1 MAQTKTS
8 TSAFIAVIHTAAHQ
22 YRITKSI
29 DGKYFAI
36 PKVSTISDAL
46 ELPLNEF
53 KSLFDQAGTEEIF
66 GSLTAPIA
74 ADSEIW
80 GAGVTYLRSRDARKE
95 ESGNPDVYQLVYEA
109 DRPELFFKATARRTV
124 GHLAEV
130 GIRADALTSVPEP
143 EVAIVMNKFGEL
155 IGMSICNDMTSRN
168 IEGENPLYLS
178 QAKIYYGSNALGPM
192 IRPIWEIVD
201 HDKLEIY
208 AKIER
213 AGSIVWQAET
223 SLKSLNRSFDD
234 LIEYL
239 FRCQYFPVGVI
250 LSTGTGIV
258 PPLDISLM
266 AGDLV
271 TITVDQIGTLVNKV
285 ALTPEDINDR
295 IK

>member
-1 MAQTKTS
+1 MS
-8 TSAFIAVIHTAAHQ
+8 HLAVIQTQSNPYHLVKE
-22 YRITKSI
+22 IN
-29 DGKYFAI
+29 GKYFEI
-36 PKVSTISDAL
+36 EKIKNLSDAL
-46 ELPLNEF
+46 
-53 KSLFDQAGTEEIF
+53 SLHMADFRKAYEAAGSTEVK
-66 GSLTAPIA
+66 GKLVAPVAI
-74 ADSEIW
+74 DTEVW
-80 GAGVTYLRSRDARKE
+80 GAGVTYQRSRDARKE
-95 ESGNPDVYQLVYEA
+95 ESGIPDVYQLVYEA

-124 GHLAEV
+124 GHEGEV
-130 GIRADALTSVPEP
+130 GIRADAQTSVPEP

-201 HDKLEIY
+201 HDKLDIY

-234 LIEYL
+234 LIDYL
-239 FRCQYFPVGVI
+239 FKCQHFPVGVV

-266 AGDLV
+266 AGDVV

>member
-1 MAQTKTS
+1 MS
-8 TSAFIAVIHTAAHQ
+8 HLAVIQTPSNPYHLVKE
-22 YRITKSI
+22 IN
-29 DGKYFAI
+29 GKYFEI
-36 PKVSTISDAL
+36 EKIKNLSDAL
-46 ELPLNEF
+46 
-53 KSLFDQAGTEEIF
+53 SLHMADFRKAYDAAGSTEVK
-66 GSLTAPIA
+66 GKLVAPVAI
-74 ADSEIW
+74 DTEVW
-80 GAGVTYLRSRDARKE
+80 GAGVTYQRSRDARKE
-95 ESGNPDVYQLVYEA
+95 ESGIPDVYQLVYEA

-124 GHLAEV
+124 GHEGEV
-130 GIRADALTSVPEP
+130 GIRADSQTSVPEP

-201 HDKLEIY
+201 HEKLDIY

-234 LIEYL
+234 LIDYL
-239 FRCQYFPVGVI
+239 FKCQHFPVGVV

-266 AGDLV
+266 AGDVV

>member
-1 MAQTKTS
+1 MS
-8 TSAFIAVIHTAAHQ
+8 HLAVIQTQSNPYHLVKE
-22 YRITKSI
+22 IN
-29 DGKYFAI
+29 GKYFEIEKIKTLSEALSLHMADFRKAYDAAGSTEVKGKLVAPVAI
-36 PKVSTISDAL
+36 D
-46 ELPLNEF
+46 
-53 KSLFDQAGTEEIF
+53 TEV
-66 GSLTAPIA
+66 
-74 ADSEIW
+74 W
-80 GAGVTYLRSRDARKE
+80 GAGVTYQRSRDARKE
-95 ESGNPDVYQLVYEA
+95 ESGIPDVYQLVYEA

-124 GHLAEV
+124 GHKGEV
-130 GIRADALTSVPEP
+130 GIRADAQTSVPEP

-201 HDKLEIY
+201 HEKLDIY

-234 LIEYL
+234 LIDYL
-239 FRCQYFPVGVI
+239 FKCQHFPVGVV

-266 AGDLV
+266 AGDVV

>member
-1 MAQTKTS
+1 MS
-8 TSAFIAVIHTAAHQ
+8 HLAVIKTASEP
-22 YRITKSI
+22 YRLVKEIS
-29 DGKYFAI
+29 GKYFEI
-36 PKVSTISDAL
+36 EGIENLSQAL
-46 ELPLNEF
+46 AMHLPAFRKAYEASGS
-53 KSLFDQAGTEEIF
+53 KEIK
-66 GSLTAPIA
+66 GELTAPVAI
-74 ADSEIW
+74 DTEVW
-80 GAGVTYLRSRDARKE
+80 GAGVTYQRSRDARKE
-95 ESGNPDVYQLVYEA
+95 ESGIPDVYQLVYEA

-130 GIRADALTSVPEP
+130 GIREDALTSVPEP
-143 EVAIVMNKFGEL
+143 EVAIVINKFGEL

-201 HDKLEIY
+201 HDKLDIY

-213 AGSIVWQAET
+213 AGSIVWQAQT

-234 LIEYL
+234 LTEYL
-239 FRCQYFPVGVI
+239 FRCQHFPVGVI

-271 TITVDQIGTLVNKV
+271 TITIDQIGTLVNKV

-295 IK
+295 MK

>member
-1 MAQTKTS
+1 MS
-8 TSAFIAVIHTAAHQ
+8 HLAVITTPTQPYHLVKE
-22 YRITKSI
+22 IN
-29 DGKYFAI
+29 GKYFEI
-36 PKVSTISDAL
+36 ESINTLSDAL
-46 ELPLNEF
+46 ALHLPAFRKLYEISGA
-53 KSLFDQAGTEEIF
+53 KEVKGKLVAPVALDTEV
-66 GSLTAPIA
+66 
-74 ADSEIW
+74 W
-80 GAGVTYLRSRDARKE
+80 GAGVTYQRSRDARKE
-95 ESGNPDVYQLVYEA
+95 ESDIPDVYQLVYEA

-124 GHLAEV
+124 GHEGHI
-130 GIRADALTSVPEP
+130 GIREDAKTSVPEP

-201 HDKLEIY
+201 HDKLDIY

-213 AGSIVWQAET
+213 GGSIIWQAQT

-234 LIEYL
+234 LIDYL
-239 FRCQYFPVGVI
+239 FKCQHFPVGVI

-258 PPLDISLM
+258 PPLDISLQP
-266 AGDLV
+266 DDVV
-271 TITVDQIGTLVNKV
+271 TITVDQIGTLVNQV
-285 ALTPEDINDR
+285 ALTPEDINER

>member
-1 MAQTKTS
+1 MS
-8 TSAFIAVIHTAAHQ
+8 HLAVIQTANQ
-22 YRITKSI
+22 PYKLVKEIN
-29 DGKYFAI
+29 GKYFEI
-36 PKVSTISDAL
+36 EKIDSLSDAL
-46 ELPLNEF
+46 TLRLSEF
-53 KSLFDQAGTEEIF
+53 RKAFDAAGSKEVT
-66 GSLTAPIA
+66 GKLVAPVA
-74 ADSEIW
+74 ADTEVW
-80 GAGVTYLRSRDARKE
+80 GAGVTYQRSRDARKE
-95 ESGNPDVYQLVYEA
+95 ESGIPDVYQLVYEA

-124 GHLAEV
+124 GHEGEV
-130 GIRADALTSVPEP
+130 GIRADAQTSVPEP

-201 HDKLEIY
+201 HEKLDIY

-234 LIEYL
+234 LIDYL
-239 FRCQYFPVGVI
+239 FKCQHFPVGVV

-266 AGDLV
+266 AGDVV

>member
-1 MAQTKTS
+1 MSHLAVIQST
-8 TSAFIAVIHTAAHQ
+8 TSAYHLVKEIN
-22 YRITKSI
+22 
-29 DGKYFAI
+29 GKYFEI
-36 PKVSTISDAL
+36 EKIKNLSDAL
-46 ELPLNEF
+46 
-53 KSLFDQAGTEEIF
+53 SLHMADFRKAYDAAGSTEVK
-66 GSLTAPIA
+66 GKLVAPVAI
-74 ADSEIW
+74 DTEVW
-80 GAGVTYLRSRDARKE
+80 GAGVTYQRSRDARKE
-95 ESGNPDVYQLVYEA
+95 ESGIPDVYQLVYEA

-124 GHLAEV
+124 GYEGEV
-130 GIRADALTSVPEP
+130 GIRADAQTSVPEP

-201 HDKLEIY
+201 HEKLDIY

-234 LIEYL
+234 LIDYL
-239 FRCQYFPVGVI
+239 FKCQHFPVGVV

-266 AGDLV
+266 AGDVV

>member
-1 MAQTKTS
+1 MS
-8 TSAFIAVIHTAAHQ
+8 HLAVIQSASNPYHLVKE
-22 YRITKSI
+22 IN
-29 DGKYFAI
+29 GKYFEI
-36 PKVSTISDAL
+36 EKIKSLSDAL
-46 ELPLNEF
+46 
-53 KSLFDQAGTEEIF
+53 SLHMTDFRKAYDAAGSTEVK
-66 GSLTAPIA
+66 GKLVAPVAI
-74 ADSEIW
+74 DTEIW
-80 GAGVTYLRSRDARKE
+80 GAGVTYQRSRDARKE
-95 ESGNPDVYQLVYEA
+95 ESGIPDVYQLVYEA

-124 GHLAEV
+124 GHEGEV
-130 GIRADALTSVPEP
+130 GIRADAQTSVPEP

-201 HDKLEIY
+201 HDKLDIY

-213 AGSIVWQAET
+213 AGAIVWQAET

-234 LIEYL
+234 LIDYL
-239 FRCQYFPVGVI
+239 FKCQHFPVGVV

-266 AGDLV
+266 AGDVV

>member
-1 MAQTKTS
+1 MSHLAVIQST
-8 TSAFIAVIHTAAHQ
+8 TSAYHLVKEIN
-22 YRITKSI
+22 
-29 DGKYFAI
+29 GKYFEI
-36 PKVSTISDAL
+36 EKIKNLSDAL
-46 ELPLNEF
+46 
-53 KSLFDQAGTEEIF
+53 SLHMADFRKAYDAAGSTEVK
-66 GSLTAPIA
+66 GKLVAPVAI
-74 ADSEIW
+74 DTEVW
-80 GAGVTYLRSRDARKE
+80 GAGVTYQRSRDARKE
-95 ESGNPDVYQLVYEA
+95 ESGIPDVYQLVYEA

-124 GHLAEV
+124 GHEGEV
-130 GIRADALTSVPEP
+130 GIRADAQTSVPEP

-201 HDKLEIY
+201 HDKLDIY

-234 LIEYL
+234 LIDYL
-239 FRCQYFPVGVI
+239 FKCQHFPVGVV

-258 PPLDISLM
+258 PPLDISLL
-266 AGDLV
+266 AGDVV

>member
-1 MAQTKTS
+1 MS
-8 TSAFIAVIHTAAHQ
+8 HLAVIQTQ
-22 YRITKSI
+22 SNPYRLVKEIN
-29 DGKYFAI
+29 GKYFEI
-36 PKVSTISDAL
+36 EKIKSLSDAL
-46 ELPLNEF
+46 
-53 KSLFDQAGTEEIF
+53 SLHMADFRKAYDAAGSTEVK
-66 GSLTAPIA
+66 GKLVAPVAI
-74 ADSEIW
+74 DTEVW
-80 GAGVTYLRSRDARKE
+80 GAGVTYQRSRDARKE
-95 ESGNPDVYQLVYEA
+95 ESGIPDVYQLVYEA

-124 GHLAEV
+124 GHEGEV
-130 GIRADALTSVPEP
+130 GIRADAQTSVPEP

-201 HDKLEIY
+201 HEKLDIY

-234 LIEYL
+234 LIDYL
-239 FRCQYFPVGVI
+239 FKCQHFPVGVV

-266 AGDLV
+266 AGDVV

>member
-1 MAQTKTS
+1 MS
-8 TSAFIAVIHTAAHQ
+8 HLAVIQTQSNPYHLVKE
-22 YRITKSI
+22 IN
-29 DGKYFAI
+29 GKYFEIEKIKTLSEALSLHMADFRKAYDAAGSTEVKGKLVAPVAI
-36 PKVSTISDAL
+36 D
-46 ELPLNEF
+46 
-53 KSLFDQAGTEEIF
+53 TE
-66 GSLTAPIA
+66 G
-74 ADSEIW
+74 W
-80 GAGVTYLRSRDARKE
+80 GAGVTYQRSRDARKE
-95 ESGNPDVYQLVYEA
+95 ESGIPDVYQLVYEA

-124 GHLAEV
+124 GHEGEV
-130 GIRADALTSVPEP
+130 GIRADAQTSVPEP

-201 HDKLEIY
+201 HEKLDIY

-234 LIEYL
+234 LIDYL
-239 FRCQYFPVGVI
+239 FKCQHFPVGVV

-266 AGDLV
+266 AGDVV

>member
-1 MAQTKTS
+1 MSHLAVLKTA
-8 TSAFIAVIHTAAHQ
+8 TEP
-22 YRITKSI
+22 YRLVKEIN
-29 DGKYFAI
+29 GKYFEIEGIKNLSEALVMQFSAFRKAYEASGSKEIKGELSAPVAI
-36 PKVSTISDAL
+36 D
-46 ELPLNEF
+46 
-53 KSLFDQAGTEEIF
+53 TEV
-66 GSLTAPIA
+66 
-74 ADSEIW
+74 W
-80 GAGVTYLRSRDARKE
+80 GAGVTYQRSRDARKE
-95 ESGNPDVYQLVYEA
+95 ESGIPDVYQLVYEA

-124 GHLAEV
+124 GHLSEV

-143 EVAIVMNKFGEL
+143 EVAIVVNKFGEL

-192 IRPIWEIVD
+192 IRPIWEIID
-201 HDKLEIY
+201 HNSLAIY

-234 LIEYL
+234 LIKYL
-239 FRCQYFPVGVI
+239 FRCQHFPVGVI

-258 PPLDISLM
+258 PPLDISLL

>member
-1 MAQTKTS
+1 MS
-8 TSAFIAVIHTAAHQ
+8 HLAVIQTPSNPYHLVKE
-22 YRITKSI
+22 IN
-29 DGKYFAI
+29 GKYFEI
-36 PKVSTISDAL
+36 EKIKNLSDAL
-46 ELPLNEF
+46 
-53 KSLFDQAGTEEIF
+53 SLHMADFRKAYDAAGSTEVK
-66 GSLTAPIA
+66 GKLVAPVAI
-74 ADSEIW
+74 DTEVW
-80 GAGVTYLRSRDARKE
+80 GAGVTYQRSRDARKE
-95 ESGNPDVYQLVYEA
+95 ESDIPDVYQLVYEA

-124 GHLAEV
+124 GHEGEV
-130 GIRADALTSVPEP
+130 GIRADAQTSVPEP

-201 HDKLEIY
+201 HEKLDIY

-234 LIEYL
+234 LIDYL
-239 FRCQYFPVGVI
+239 FKCQHFPVGVV

-266 AGDLV
+266 AGDVV

>member
-1 MAQTKTS
+1 MS
-8 TSAFIAVIHTAAHQ
+8 HLAVIKTASEP
-22 YRITKSI
+22 YRLVKEIS
-29 DGKYFAI
+29 GKYFEI
-36 PKVSTISDAL
+36 EGIENLSQAL
-46 ELPLNEF
+46 AMHLPAFRKAYEASGS
-53 KSLFDQAGTEEIF
+53 KEIK
-66 GSLTAPIA
+66 GELTAPVAI
-74 ADSEIW
+74 DTEVW
-80 GAGVTYLRSRDARKE
+80 GAGVTYQRSRDARKE
-95 ESGNPDVYQLVYEA
+95 ESGIPDVYQLVYEA

-130 GIRADALTSVPEP
+130 GIREDALTSVPEP
-143 EVAIVMNKFGEL
+143 EVAIVINKFGEL

-201 HDKLEIY
+201 HDKLDIY

-213 AGSIVWQAET
+213 AGSIVWQAQT
-223 SLKSLNRSFDD
+223 SLKSLNRSFED
-234 LIEYL
+234 LTEYL
-239 FRCQYFPVGVI
+239 FRCQHFPVGVI

-295 IK
+295 MK

>member
-1 MAQTKTS
+1 MADFRKAYDAAGS
-8 TSAFIAVIHTAAHQ
+8 TEVKGKLVAPVA
-22 YRITKSI
+22 I
-29 DGKYFAI
+29 D
-36 PKVSTISDAL
+36 
-46 ELPLNEF
+46 
-53 KSLFDQAGTEEIF
+53 TEV
-66 GSLTAPIA
+66 
-74 ADSEIW
+74 W
-80 GAGVTYLRSRDARKE
+80 GAGVTYQRSRDARKE
-95 ESGNPDVYQLVYEA
+95 ESGIPDVYQLVYEA

-124 GHLAEV
+124 GHEGEV
-130 GIRADALTSVPEP
+130 GIRADAQTSVPEP

-201 HDKLEIY
+201 HEKLDIY

-213 AGSIVWQAET
+213 DGSIVWQAET

-234 LIEYL
+234 LIDYL
-239 FRCQYFPVGVI
+239 FKCQHFPVGVV

-266 AGDLV
+266 AGDVV

>member
-1 MAQTKTS
+1 MS
-8 TSAFIAVIHTAAHQ
+8 HLAVIQTQSNPYHLVKE
-22 YRITKSI
+22 IN
-29 DGKYFAI
+29 GKYFEI
-36 PKVSTISDAL
+36 EKIKSLSDAL
-46 ELPLNEF
+46 
-53 KSLFDQAGTEEIF
+53 SLHMADFRKAYDAAGSTEVK
-66 GSLTAPIA
+66 GKLVAPVAI
-74 ADSEIW
+74 DTEVW
-80 GAGVTYLRSRDARKE
+80 GAGVTYQRSRDARKE
-95 ESGNPDVYQLVYEA
+95 ESGIPDVYQLVYEA

-124 GHLAEV
+124 GHEGEV
-130 GIRADALTSVPEP
+130 GIRADAQTSVPEP

-168 IEGENPLYLS
+168 SEGENPLYLS

-201 HDKLEIY
+201 HEKLDIY

-234 LIEYL
+234 LIDYL
-239 FRCQYFPVGVI
+239 FKCQHFPVGVV

-266 AGDLV
+266 AGDVV

>member
-1 MAQTKTS
+1 MS
-8 TSAFIAVIHTAAHQ
+8 HLAVIQTPSNPYHLVKE
-22 YRITKSI
+22 IN
-29 DGKYFAI
+29 GKYFEI
-36 PKVSTISDAL
+36 EKIKNLSDAL
-46 ELPLNEF
+46 
-53 KSLFDQAGTEEIF
+53 SLHMADFRKAYDAAGSTEVK
-66 GSLTAPIA
+66 GKLVAPVAI
-74 ADSEIW
+74 DTEVW
-80 GAGVTYLRSRDARKE
+80 GAGVTYQRSRDARKE
-95 ESGNPDVYQLVYEA
+95 ESGIPDVYQLVYEA

-124 GHLAEV
+124 GHEGEV
-130 GIRADALTSVPEP
+130 GIRADAQTSVPEP

-201 HDKLEIY
+201 HEKLDIY

-234 LIEYL
+234 LIDYL
-239 FRCQYFPVGVI
+239 FKCQHFPVGVV

-266 AGDLV
+266 AGDVV

>member
-1 MAQTKTS
+1 MS
-8 TSAFIAVIHTAAHQ
+8 HLAVIQTPTQPYHLVKE
-22 YRITKSI
+22 IN
-29 DGKYFAI
+29 GKYFEI
-36 PKVSTISDAL
+36 EGINTLSDAL
-46 ELPLNEF
+46 
-53 KSLFDQAGTEEIF
+53 SLHMGAFRKLYEVPSVKEVKGK
-66 GSLTAPIA
+66 LVAPVA

-80 GAGVTYLRSRDARKE
+80 GAGVTYQRSRDARKE
-95 ESGNPDVYQLVYEA
+95 ESGIPDVYQLVYEA

-124 GHLAEV
+124 GTDGEV
-130 GIRADALTSVPEP
+130 GIREDAKTSVPEP
-143 EVAIVMNKFGEL
+143 EVAIVINKFSEL

-201 HDKLEIY
+201 HDKLDIY

-239 FRCQYFPVGVI
+239 FKCQHFPVGAI

-258 PPLDISLM
+258 PPLDISLV

-285 ALTPEDINDR
+285 VVTPEDINER

>member
-1 MAQTKTS
+1 MS
-8 TSAFIAVIHTAAHQ
+8 HLAVIQTQSNPYHLVKE
-22 YRITKSI
+22 IN
-29 DGKYFAI
+29 GKYFEI
-36 PKVSTISDAL
+36 EKIKSLSDAL
-46 ELPLNEF
+46 
-53 KSLFDQAGTEEIF
+53 SLHMADFRKAYDAAGSTEVK
-66 GSLTAPIA
+66 GKLVAPVAI
-74 ADSEIW
+74 DTEVW
-80 GAGVTYLRSRDARKE
+80 GAGVTYQRSRDARKE
-95 ESGNPDVYQLVYEA
+95 ESGIPDVYQLVYEA

-124 GHLAEV
+124 GHEGEV
-130 GIRADALTSVPEP
+130 GIRADAQTSVPEP

-201 HDKLEIY
+201 HDKLDIY

-213 AGSIVWQAET
+213 TGSIVWQAET

-234 LIEYL
+234 LIDYL
-239 FRCQYFPVGVI
+239 FKCQHFPVGVV

-266 AGDLV
+266 AGDVV

>member
-1 MAQTKTS
+1 MS
-8 TSAFIAVIHTAAHQ
+8 HLAVIQTQSNPYHLVKE
-22 YRITKSI
+22 IN
-29 DGKYFAI
+29 GKYFEI
-36 PKVSTISDAL
+36 EKIKNLSDAL
-46 ELPLNEF
+46 
-53 KSLFDQAGTEEIF
+53 SLHMADFRRAYDAAGSTEVK
-66 GSLTAPIA
+66 GKLVAPVAI
-74 ADSEIW
+74 DTEVW
-80 GAGVTYLRSRDARKE
+80 GAGVTYQRSRDARKE
-95 ESGNPDVYQLVYEA
+95 ESGIPDVYQLVYEA

-124 GHLAEV
+124 GHEGEV
-130 GIRADALTSVPEP
+130 GIRADAQTSVPEP

-201 HDKLEIY
+201 HDKLDIY

-234 LIEYL
+234 LIDYL
-239 FRCQYFPVGVI
+239 FKCQHFPVGVV

-266 AGDLV
+266 AGDVV

>member
-1 MAQTKTS
+1 MS
-8 TSAFIAVIHTAAHQ
+8 HLAVIQSASNPYHLVKE
-22 YRITKSI
+22 IN
-29 DGKYFAI
+29 GKYFEI
-36 PKVSTISDAL
+36 EKIKSLSDAL
-46 ELPLNEF
+46 
-53 KSLFDQAGTEEIF
+53 SLHMADFRKAYEAAGSSEVK
-66 GSLTAPIA
+66 GKLVAPVAI
-74 ADSEIW
+74 DTEIW
-80 GAGVTYLRSRDARKE
+80 GAGVTYQRSRDARKE
-95 ESGNPDVYQLVYEA
+95 ESGIPDVYQLVYEA

-124 GHLAEV
+124 GHEGEV
-130 GIRADALTSVPEP
+130 GIRADAQTSVPEP

-201 HDKLEIY
+201 HEKLDIY

-234 LIEYL
+234 LIDYL
-239 FRCQYFPVGVI
+239 FKCQHFPVGVI

-266 AGDLV
+266 AGDVV

-285 ALTPEDINDR
+285 TLTPEDINDR

>member
-1 MAQTKTS
+1 MS
-8 TSAFIAVIHTAAHQ
+8 HLAVIQTPSNPYHLVKE
-22 YRITKSI
+22 IN
-29 DGKYFAI
+29 GKYFEI
-36 PKVSTISDAL
+36 EKIKNLSDAL
-46 ELPLNEF
+46 
-53 KSLFDQAGTEEIF
+53 SLHMADFRKAYDAAGSTEVK
-66 GSLTAPIA
+66 GKLVAPVAI
-74 ADSEIW
+74 DTEVW
-80 GAGVTYLRSRDARKE
+80 GAGVTYQRSRDARKE
-95 ESGNPDVYQLVYEA
+95 ESGIPDVYQLVYEA

-124 GHLAEV
+124 GHEGEV
-130 GIRADALTSVPEP
+130 GIRADAQTSVPEP

-192 IRPIWEIVD
+192 IRPIWEIID
-201 HDKLEIY
+201 HDKLDIY

-234 LIEYL
+234 LIDYL
-239 FRCQYFPVGVI
+239 FKCQHFPVGVV

-266 AGDLV
+266 AGDVV

>member
-1 MAQTKTS
+1 MS
-8 TSAFIAVIHTAAHQ
+8 HLAVIQTQSNPYHLVKE
-22 YRITKSI
+22 IN
-29 DGKYFAI
+29 GKYFEI
-36 PKVSTISDAL
+36 EKIKSLSDAL
-46 ELPLNEF
+46 
-53 KSLFDQAGTEEIF
+53 SLHMADFRKAYEAAGSIEVKGKLVAPVAVDTEV
-66 GSLTAPIA
+66 
-74 ADSEIW
+74 W
-80 GAGVTYLRSRDARKE
+80 GAGVTYQRSRDARKE
-95 ESGNPDVYQLVYEA
+95 ESGIPDVYQLVYEA

-124 GHLAEV
+124 GHEGEV
-130 GIRADALTSVPEP
+130 GIRADAQTSVPEP

-201 HDKLEIY
+201 HEKLDIY

-234 LIEYL
+234 LIDYL
-239 FRCQYFPVGVI
+239 FKCQHFPVGVV

-266 AGDLV
+266 AGAVV

>member
-1 MAQTKTS
+1 MS
-8 TSAFIAVIHTAAHQ
+8 HLAVITTPTQPYHLVKE
-22 YRITKSI
+22 IN
-29 DGKYFAI
+29 GKYFEI
-36 PKVSTISDAL
+36 ESINTLSDAL
-46 ELPLNEF
+46 LLHLPAFRKLYDT
-53 KSLFDQAGTEEIF
+53 SGTKEVK
-66 GSLTAPIA
+66 GKLVAPVA
-74 ADSEIW
+74 LDTEVW
-80 GAGVTYLRSRDARKE
+80 GAGVTYQRSRDARKE
-95 ESGNPDVYQLVYEA
+95 ESDIPDVYQLVYEA

-124 GHLAEV
+124 GHEGQI
-130 GIRADALTSVPEP
+130 GIREDAKTSVPEP

-155 IGMSICNDMTSRN
+155 IGMSICNDVTSRN

-201 HDKLEIY
+201 HDKLDIY

-213 AGSIVWQAET
+213 GGSIIWQAQT

-234 LIEYL
+234 LIDYL
-239 FRCQYFPVGVI
+239 FKCQHFPVGAI

-258 PPLDISLM
+258 PPLDISLL

-271 TITVDQIGTLVNKV
+271 TIPVDQIGTLVNKV
-285 ALTPEDINDR
+285 VVTPEDINER

>member
-1 MAQTKTS
+1 MS
-8 TSAFIAVIHTAAHQ
+8 HLAVIQTQSNPYHLVKE
-22 YRITKSI
+22 IN
-29 DGKYFAI
+29 GKYFEIEKIKTLSEALSLHMADFRKAYDAAGSTEVKGKLVAPVAI
-36 PKVSTISDAL
+36 D
-46 ELPLNEF
+46 
-53 KSLFDQAGTEEIF
+53 TEV
-66 GSLTAPIA
+66 
-74 ADSEIW
+74 W
-80 GAGVTYLRSRDARKE
+80 GAGVTYQRSRDARKE
-95 ESGNPDVYQLVYEA
+95 ESGIPDVYQLVYEA

-124 GHLAEV
+124 GHEGEV
-130 GIRADALTSVPEP
+130 GIRADAQTSVPEP

-201 HDKLEIY
+201 HEKLDIY

-234 LIEYL
+234 LIDYL
-239 FRCQYFPVGVI
+239 FKCQHFPVGVV

-258 PPLDISLM
+258 PPLDISLI
-266 AGDLV
+266 AGDVV

>member
-1 MAQTKTS
+1 MS
-8 TSAFIAVIHTAAHQ
+8 HLAVIQSASNPYHLVKE
-22 YRITKSI
+22 IN
-29 DGKYFAI
+29 GKYFEI
-36 PKVSTISDAL
+36 EKIKSLSDAL
-46 ELPLNEF
+46 
-53 KSLFDQAGTEEIF
+53 SLHMADFRKAYEAAGSSEVKGKLVAPVAVDTEV
-66 GSLTAPIA
+66 
-74 ADSEIW
+74 W
-80 GAGVTYLRSRDARKE
+80 GAGVTYQRSRDARKE
-95 ESGNPDVYQLVYEA
+95 ESGIPDVYQLVYEA

-124 GHLAEV
+124 GHEGEV
-130 GIRADALTSVPEP
+130 GIRADAQTSVPEP

-178 QAKIYYGSNALGPM
+178 QAKIYFGSNALGPM

-201 HDKLEIY
+201 HEKLDIY

-213 AGSIVWQAET
+213 AGAIVWQAET

-234 LIEYL
+234 LIDYL
-239 FRCQYFPVGVI
+239 FKCQHFPVGVV

-266 AGDLV
+266 AGDVV

>member
-1 MAQTKTS
+1 MS
-8 TSAFIAVIHTAAHQ
+8 HLAVIQTQSNPYHLVKE
-22 YRITKSI
+22 IN
-29 DGKYFAI
+29 GKYFEIEKIKTLSEALSLHMADFR
-36 PKVSTISDAL
+36 KSYDA
-46 ELPLNEF
+46 
-53 KSLFDQAGTEEIF
+53 AGGTEVK
-66 GSLTAPIA
+66 GKLVAPVAI
-74 ADSEIW
+74 DTEVW
-80 GAGVTYLRSRDARKE
+80 GAGVTYQRSRDARKE
-95 ESGNPDVYQLVYEA
+95 ESGIPDVYQLVYEA

-124 GHLAEV
+124 GHEGEV
-130 GIRADALTSVPEP
+130 GIRADAQTSVPEP

-201 HDKLEIY
+201 HEKLDIY

-234 LIEYL
+234 LIDYL
-239 FRCQYFPVGVI
+239 FKCQHFPVGVV

-258 PPLDISLM
+258 PPLDISLL
-266 AGDLV
+266 AGDVV

>member
-1 MAQTKTS
+1 MS
-8 TSAFIAVIHTAAHQ
+8 HLAVIQTQSNPYHLVKE
-22 YRITKSI
+22 IN
-29 DGKYFAI
+29 GKYFEI
-36 PKVSTISDAL
+36 EKIKNLSDAL
-46 ELPLNEF
+46 
-53 KSLFDQAGTEEIF
+53 SLHMADFRKAYDAAGSTEVK
-66 GSLTAPIA
+66 GKLVAPVA
-74 ADSEIW
+74 VDTEVW
-80 GAGVTYLRSRDARKE
+80 GAGVTYQRSRDARKE
-95 ESGNPDVYQLVYEA
+95 ESGIPDVYQLVYEA

-124 GHLAEV
+124 GHEGEV
-130 GIRADALTSVPEP
+130 GIRADAQTSVPEP

-201 HDKLEIY
+201 HEKLDIY

-234 LIEYL
+234 LIDYL
-239 FRCQYFPVGVI
+239 YKCQHFPVGVV

-266 AGDLV
+266 AGDVV

>member
-1 MAQTKTS
+1 MS
-8 TSAFIAVIHTAAHQ
+8 HLAVINTASEP
-22 YRITKSI
+22 YRLVKEIN
-29 DGKYFAI
+29 GKYFEI
-36 PKVSTISDAL
+36 DGIKNLSQAL
-46 ELPLNEF
+46 VMHLPVFRKAYEASGS
-53 KSLFDQAGTEEIF
+53 KEIK
-66 GSLTAPIA
+66 GELTAPVAI
-74 ADSEIW
+74 DTEVW
-80 GAGVTYLRSRDARKE
+80 GAGVTYQRSRDARKE
-95 ESGNPDVYQLVYEA
+95 ESGIPDVYQLVYEA

-124 GHLAEV
+124 GHLSEV

-239 FRCQYFPVGVI
+239 FRCQHFPVGVI

-266 AGDLV
+266 AGDSV

>member
-1 MAQTKTS
+1 
-8 TSAFIAVIHTAAHQ
+8 
-22 YRITKSI
+22 
-29 DGKYFAI
+29 
-36 PKVSTISDAL
+36 
-46 ELPLNEF
+46 
-53 KSLFDQAGTEEIF
+53 
-66 GSLTAPIA
+66 
-74 ADSEIW
+74 
-80 GAGVTYLRSRDARKE
+80 
-95 ESGNPDVYQLVYEA
+95 
-109 DRPELFFKATARRTV
+109 
-124 GHLAEV
+124 
-130 GIRADALTSVPEP
+130 
-143 EVAIVMNKFGEL
+143 MNKFGEL
-155 IGMSICNDMTSRN
+155 IGMSICNDMTARN

-201 HDKLEIY
+201 HDKLDIY

-234 LIEYL
+234 LIDYL
-239 FRCQYFPVGVI
+239 FKCQHFPVGVV

-266 AGDLV
+266 AGDVV

>member
-1 MAQTKTS
+1 
-8 TSAFIAVIHTAAHQ
+8 
-22 YRITKSI
+22 
-29 DGKYFAI
+29 
-36 PKVSTISDAL
+36 
-46 ELPLNEF
+46 
-53 KSLFDQAGTEEIF
+53 
-66 GSLTAPIA
+66 
-74 ADSEIW
+74 
-80 GAGVTYLRSRDARKE
+80 
-95 ESGNPDVYQLVYEA
+95 
-109 DRPELFFKATARRTV
+109 
-124 GHLAEV
+124 
-130 GIRADALTSVPEP
+130 
-143 EVAIVMNKFGEL
+143 MNKFGEL

-192 IRPIWEIVD
+192 IRPLWEIID
-201 HDKLEIY
+201 HNALGIY

-223 SLKSLNRSFDD
+223 SLKSLNRTFDD

-239 FRCQYFPVGVI
+239 FRCQHFPVGVI

-258 PPLDISLM
+258 PPLDISLL

>member
-1 MAQTKTS
+1 MS
-8 TSAFIAVIHTAAHQ
+8 HLAVIQTQSNPYHLVKE
-22 YRITKSI
+22 IN
-29 DGKYFAI
+29 GKYFEI
-36 PKVSTISDAL
+36 EKIKSLSDAL
-46 ELPLNEF
+46 
-53 KSLFDQAGTEEIF
+53 SLHMADFRKAYDAAGSTEVK
-66 GSLTAPIA
+66 GKLVAPVA
-74 ADSEIW
+74 MDTEVW
-80 GAGVTYLRSRDARKE
+80 GAGVTYQRSRDARKE
-95 ESGNPDVYQLVYEA
+95 ESGIPDVYQLVYEA

-124 GHLAEV
+124 GHEGEV
-130 GIRADALTSVPEP
+130 GIRADAQTSVPEP

-201 HDKLEIY
+201 YEKLDIY

-234 LIEYL
+234 LIDYL
-239 FRCQYFPVGVI
+239 FKCQHFPVGVV

-266 AGDLV
+266 AGDVV